1 MSVFESGL
9 FILAA
14 AKSIKFMLYEGRQTP
29 HLAIILLRDSM
40 IYFGG
45 VLALILANLIT
56 WSAGRLNM
64 QNAADPVT
72 RYGETT
78 LRTLQPLKFKQSIR
92 SMFSRGTS
100 TLVDEMPEEHEMDVI
115 DIRSRQERFD
125 ITTTALSPVPEEP

>member
-1 MSVFESGL
+1 
-9 FILAA
+9 
-14 AKSIKFMLYEGRQTP
+14 
-29 HLAIILLRDSM
+29 
-40 IYFGG
+40 
-45 VLALILANLIT
+45 
-56 WSAGRLNM
+56 M